1 MSVNTCYGFDSRCYL
16 SLASVVCL
24 WVSFLCFKDLYE
36 TDMLRSV
43 RLVLC
48 NAAWIVKL
56 FITLALKFVKNSV
69 IVILS

>member
-16 SLASVVCL
+16 SLASVVSL

-48 NAAWIVKL
+48 NAAWIIKL